1 MGPLSVPLAR
11 LYFAEAVLA
20 VEYLHSYGVVQRD
33 LKLEKHIKV
42 THFGLSKVGIKIPK
56 TNIYKELVEDIT
68 REFMDHEI
76 CGTPYYFAPELI
88 LKEGYGR
95 PVDWWSL
102 GTILHELLM
111 GFVPFDGDSL
121 TELYESVTNGQIYSS
136 SLAEIGM

>member
-1 MGPLSVPLAR
+1 
-11 LYFAEAVLA
+11 
-20 VEYLHSYGVVQRD
+20 
-33 LKLEKHIKV
+33 
-42 THFGLSKVGIKIPK
+42 
-56 TNIYKELVEDIT
+56 
-68 REFMDHEI
+68 MDHEI

-121 TELYESVTNGQIYSS
+121 TELYESVTNGDIIWDYDFAPPPRC
-136 SLAEIGM
+136 AEPHY